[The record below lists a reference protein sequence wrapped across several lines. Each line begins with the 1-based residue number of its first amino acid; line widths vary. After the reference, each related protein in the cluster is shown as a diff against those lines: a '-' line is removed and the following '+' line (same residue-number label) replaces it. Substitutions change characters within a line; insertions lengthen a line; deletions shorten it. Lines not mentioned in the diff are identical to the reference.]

1 VADVLQAHVEL
12 VRLEVQGHT
21 DSTGSKALNQRLSQ
35 ARADAVMNAL
45 VSRGVE
51 KGRLTA
57 KGYGQDMPIADN
69 TSEEGRQKNRR
80 VQFSI
85 VEKRPKPAQ

>member
-1 VADVLQAHVEL
+1 
-12 VRLEVQGHT
+12 
-21 DSTGSKALNQRLSQ
+21 
-35 ARADAVMNAL
+35 MNAL